1 MAKFPVSFFLRW
13 WWRMP
18 PRTPYISILHT
29 HGITI
34 SFYDSF
40 PYDEAMKPSCCKW
53 RRTSWSWFCAQ
64 GNRHCLDACR
74 LTTRAPTCQPA
85 TGQWAW
91 AAEPPAAAAA
101 AASTGWVLI
110 AQAFR
115 IGPGKA
121 AAHGIQQP
129 LETGATRNISWSA
142 LGKDQTKVEKERPCL
157 PSSCVRPQPCSAH
170 GSFSWMSRVLTGSR
184 LVAFVIDYGWNTSF
198 PYRNALHRKQ

>member
-53 RRTSWSWFCAQ
+53 RRRSWSWFCAQ

-129 LETGATRNISWSA
+129 LETGVHETS
-142 LGKDQTKVEKERPCL
+142 LLLLERIKQKWRKKGLICL
-157 PSSCVRPQPCSAH
+157 PPAFDCNPAL
-170 GSFSWMSRVLTGSR
+170 LT
-184 LVAFVIDYGWNTSF
+184 VAFPGCHESWRVPDW
-198 PYRNALHRKQ
+198 